1 MFVRLDQIL
10 SKSRGKPNESGDSE
24 NSTSKDLTNQKV
36 KTEESVETE
45 ESCFDY
51 TILTLVLANTLMIT
65 LESSF
70 YLDDETLTTIADI
83 NVCDIFTLAFQNP
96 NETICCPT
104 P

>member
-1 MFVRLDQIL
+1 MFDRLDQIA
-10 SKSRGKPNESGDSE
+10 SKSKNKPNESDDSE
-24 NSTSKDLTNQKV
+24 NSTSKDLKNQKV
-36 KTEESVETE
+36 ETEESVETD

-65 LESSF
+65 LESSYYF
-70 YLDDETLTTIADI
+70 DDETLTTIGDI

>member
-1 MFVRLDQIL
+1 MFARLDQIS
-10 SKSRGKPNESGDSE
+10 SKSKNKPNESDDSE
-24 NSTSKDLTNQKV
+24 NSTSEDLKKKQKV
-36 KTEESVETE
+36 VTE

-65 LESSF
+65 LESSYYF
-70 YLDDETLTTIADI
+70 DDETLTTIGDI